1 MPTQVVVWSQKY
13 WIIGAILAIAVGVA
27 QVLTAAAKGD
37 AMPFIKV
44 LSRLWSSII
53 GGVVMILV
61 GRSLNLDP
69 NMIMLLAALGGGMGI
84 QLLDVGKSILA
95 QKFGIE
101 LERRK

>member
-13 WIIGAILAIAVGVA
+13 WLVGTLLAVAVGIA
-27 QVLTAAAKGD
+27 QVLTAAARGD

-44 LSRLWSSII
+44 LSRLWSSMV
-53 GGVVMILV
+53 GGAVMVFV
-61 GRSLNLDP
+61 GRAFNLDVD
-69 NMIMLLAALGGGMGI
+69 MIMILAALGGGMGI

-95 QKFGIE
+95 KKFGIE